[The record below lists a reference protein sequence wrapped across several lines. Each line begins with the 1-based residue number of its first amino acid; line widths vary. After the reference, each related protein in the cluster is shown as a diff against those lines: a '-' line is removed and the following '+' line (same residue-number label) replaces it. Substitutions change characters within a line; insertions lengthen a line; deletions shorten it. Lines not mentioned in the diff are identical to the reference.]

1 MSTSR
6 SRPNARLGLLA
17 GTAAAAL
24 LMGGAAGAGAQ
35 TTAPSLPPIPQA
47 QQQPQQQA
55 LQSDGGATANLPS
68 IPLGHDDIREVQN
81 QLIALGFDPGP
92 ADGVIGP
99 ATNSAAEQY
108 DKSRGG
114 GGQVAID
121 GEFLARLRADKGPRL
136 TYEQVQ
142 ERSRGH
148 QQAQASTP
156 ASSSSNQF
164 GSIVKQIAP
173 LLGAAISSSNNN
185 NRYYGPGPGYY
196 GPPPAYYGPGPGY
209 YGPPPGYY

>member
-6 SRPNARLGLLA
+6 SRPNTRLSLLA
-17 GTAAAAL
+17 GTAAAIL
-24 LMGGAAGAGAQ
+24 LMGWAAGAGAQ
-35 TTAPSLPPIPQA
+35 TAAPSLPPIPKA
-47 QQQPQQQA
+47 KQQQA
-55 LQSDGGATANLPS
+55 LQSDGGATANLAS

-99 ATNSAAEQY
+99 ATTDAAEQY
-108 DKSRGG
+108 YKSRGG
-114 GGQVAID
+114 NGQVAID
-121 GEFLARLRADKGPRL
+121 EELLARLKADKGPRL

-142 ERSRGH
+142 ERSRGR
-148 QQAQASTP
+148 QQAQSSAP
-156 ASSSSNQF
+156 ASPSASGSTQF

-185 NRYYGPGPGYY
+185 RYYGSGPGYY

-209 YGPPPGYY
+209 YGPPPGYW